1 MSSKTLKEH
10 EVMLVN
16 DLKATALRKRA
27 DKIESKRLV
36 REGVAGQG
44 SWEDRIQLER
54 MSGSA
59 RSNGGS

>member
-1 MSSKTLKEH
+1 
-10 EVMLVN
+10 MLVN

-27 DKIESKRLV
+27 DKFESKRLV

>member
-27 DKIESKRLV
+27 DKFESKRLV